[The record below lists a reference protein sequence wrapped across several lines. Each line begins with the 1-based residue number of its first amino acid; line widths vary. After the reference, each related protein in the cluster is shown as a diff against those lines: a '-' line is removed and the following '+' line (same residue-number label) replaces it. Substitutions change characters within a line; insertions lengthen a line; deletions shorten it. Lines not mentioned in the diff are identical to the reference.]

1 MIAMQ
6 LMLLSIVSTLL
17 ESGILLKK
25 QLAKKK
31 VSELDLVV
39 FAQRQRKKLFPRVK
53 LMPLLPI

>member
-1 MIAMQ
+1 MIAIQ

-53 LMPLLPI
+53 LIPLLPI

>member
-6 LMLLSIVSTLL
+6 LMLLSVVSTLL